1 MSTQQSFGK
10 KVLSLLMT
18 LLVISASVMPSTYA
32 YAEESGASDST
43 SEVSEESNDS
53 SDESVSE
60 VNESSEE
67 GESTDEEE
75 ETQEQEDETTDSNED
90 EDEVADESDEETT
103 TENTDEEANEEET
116 DDSETDEEE
125 TLPEASSTASST
137 PGALENAA
145 EADGGNAS
153 STPESQDGDKTEIY
167 TGESVALANILNI
180 INTNFINSTGVVYF
194 SNFFDYVRET
204 LDFRSLLGT
213 STPFLSGNGND
224 LNVRVSNNASIENDI
239 LVSALSGGNTI
250 ENASSSLIQTG
261 NSYAGLNLINLA
273 NNNIIDSEYLL
284 VTLNAFKDVD
294 GDLVFPSLDKFIA
307 SLKGGA
313 GSVSEAHIDN
323 EAEVENMTD
332 VSASSGD
339 NTINDTNSSN
349 ITSGNSKSVVNV
361 FNKINSTDISGTQF
375 SILLR
380 VQGEW
385 AGEVFGAPEG
395 VSWGTDFNGNIVL
408 FENDDSGSGNGS
420 ITFNSENKA
429 KISNN
434 VSVMALTGDNHISN
448 AEEGEIKTGDAFAAA
463 NIMNVANNNIVG
475 KNWIMAIVN
484 IFGDFKGNIAFGRP
498 DLWVG
503 ETIEVPDKVVQG
515 SKLNYKF
522 SIINNGDSRATN
534 VTLKDFFDTSKI
546 KVTDSSHEYEILEDG
561 SVLWHLEA
569 LPAGG
574 ATEVSLTAEVITDD
588 EGNTIENEV
597 KVASRETDNNLE
609 DNTDTASVTTYKNT
623 KRPKIVKADEK
634 EIERKQALLPIEN
647 VLPEPKAILEIRRT
661 SPYVVLAEG
670 ESEIEESLN
679 LKNTTNATA
688 RSVIFH
694 DVLRDSSGNLIKDEV
709 WDLGDIAPYEE
720 IIITYKVSFSPFATA
735 GTYSLSTLI
744 EGKNIE
750 KVDFGSKGTIVY
762 DPKVEELATIGIVLG
777 TSTVAMSTNRDDD
790 FDSIAA
796 AIAPDDNSSNTKEKR
811 NIPLRVMALG
821 LLLSAFTLALY
832 SLKQF
837 LDHRHAGNEFG

>member
-735 GTYSLSTLI
+735 GTYS
-744 EGKNIE
+744 
-750 KVDFGSKGTIVY
+750 
-762 DPKVEELATIGIVLG
+762 
-777 TSTVAMSTNRDDD
+777 
-790 FDSIAA
+790 
-796 AIAPDDNSSNTKEKR
+796 
-811 NIPLRVMALG
+811 
-821 LLLSAFTLALY
+821 
-832 SLKQF
+832 
-837 LDHRHAGNEFG
+837 